1 MNGVF
6 STEEKQAI
14 LAVVELAQSNEKVAK
29 QIAIAILANPEQTLA
44 ALKLGVAKAKMAR
57 GESIKGWY

>member
-1 MNGVF
+1 MEKALSDKEMN
-6 STEEKQAI
+6 AI
-14 LAVVELAQSNEKVAK
+14 LEVVKFAQESEKVAK

-44 ALKLGVAKAKMAR
+44 ALKLGVAKAKIAR

>member
-14 LAVVELAQSNEKVAK
+14 LAIVELAQSNEKIAK

>member
-44 ALKLGVAKAKMAR
+44 ALKLGVAKAKIAR

>member
-14 LAVVELAQSNEKVAK
+14 LAVVELAQSNEKIAK

>member
-14 LAVVELAQSNEKVAK
+14 LAVVELAQSNEKIAK
-29 QIAIAILANPEQTLA
+29 QIAIAIIANPEQTLA

>member
-14 LAVVELAQSNEKVAK
+14 LAVVELAQSNEKIAK

-44 ALKLGVAKAKMAR
+44 ALKLGVAKAKIAR